1 MRLVF
6 FNPHLAVIGY
16 LMKDFS
22 LCLIYYI
29 KTCWVNQWTIIYPMN
44 SAVQPFNNWG
54 QVNGFLSRT
63 VAGGDWSFDNH
74 ISEVDHLQCQVLTHF
89 QVVETLVIT
98 TKSTAL
104 LRTVSCHKKNSWI
117 NSICLVRHPL
127 YYLLEHYFWENDISS
142 VSPPSSL
149 YD

>member
-6 FNPHLAVIGY
+6 INPLLGGWVIVKR
-16 LMKDFS
+16 L
-22 LCLIYYI
+22 
-29 KTCWVNQWTIIYPMN
+29 
-44 SAVQPFNNWG
+44 
-54 QVNGFLSRT
+54 FL
-63 VAGGDWSFDNH
+63 VFD
-74 ISEVDHLQCQVLTHF
+74 ILLLVVSEVLTTTFRKSIDHLQCQVLTYF

-127 YYLLEHYFWENDISS
+127 
-142 VSPPSSL
+142 
-149 YD
+149 